1 MNPFVC
7 PKCGNADPLYLGT
20 KNGHLYCRKCISF
33 NGMMAQGGRLFPKQ
47 VSASIAYALSEEQK
61 DLSKQVNQHYLQGKN
76 TLIHAV
82 CGAGKTEL
90 VFEVISTALSQGQRV
105 GFAIPRKDVVRE
117 LFVRLESAFPTVSVI
132 GVYGGHH
139 TRIEADIIV
148 LTTHQLFRY
157 ENYFD
162 LLIVDEIDAFPFK
175 DNELLQTFFKRSVKG
190 HFVLL
195 SATPSE
201 EIKQMFSS
209 GNHVLLELFSRY
221 HGGLLPEPLYVIRLF
236 LFKHIFLIKK
246 LRQFSESK
254 KPCFVFTPTIAIC
267 EELFT
272 IIRWFVPHGNRVHS
286 KVKERS
292 EIIDQFKN
300 GKIHYLVTTSVL
312 ERGVTFRNLQ
322 VIVYDSDH
330 ALYDSAALV
339 QISGRVGRKSDARE
353 GEVIFLANC
362 VTDSMEKAREEIRF
376 ANLHV

>member
-1 MNPFVC
+1 
-7 PKCGNADPLYLGT
+7 
-20 KNGHLYCRKCISF
+20 
-33 NGMMAQGGRLFPKQ
+33 MMAQGGRLFPKQ